1 MTDGATEKA
10 KKGQLLDFGL
20 SAKASGLGKSAT
32 LLRLKRDGDRNYGSL
47 SLLKLCFQEKLL
59 KISYRRLYRE
69 PTQVVKERIL
79 R

>member
-1 MTDGATEKA
+1 MISHKLKLDGVVT
-10 KKGQLLDFGL
+10 
-20 SAKASGLGKSAT
+20 
-32 LLRLKRDGDRNYGSL
+32 YGSL

-59 KISYRRLYRE
+59 KICYKYLYPE

>member
-1 MTDGATEKA
+1 MTDGVTKKA
-10 KKGQLLDFGL
+10 KKSQLLDSGL
-20 SAKASGLGKSAT
+20 SVKIDILVN
-32 LLRLKRDGDRNYGSL
+32 LYIVMLKRDGVEILGFL

-59 KISYRRLYRE
+59 KILYRYLYSE

>member
-1 MTDGATEKA
+1 M
-10 KKGQLLDFGL
+10 
-20 SAKASGLGKSAT
+20 S
-32 LLRLKRDGDRNYGSL
+32 LRLKRDGVVVYGPL

-59 KISYRRLYRE
+59 KIFYIYLYLE

>member
-1 MTDGATEKA
+1 MSLMLKCDGVVV
-10 KKGQLLDFGL
+10 
-20 SAKASGLGKSAT
+20 
-32 LLRLKRDGDRNYGSL
+32 YGPL

-59 KISYRRLYRE
+59 KICYKYPYLE

>member
-1 MTDGATEKA
+1 MI
-10 KKGQLLDFGL
+10 
-20 SAKASGLGKSAT
+20 S
-32 LLRLKRDGDRNYGSL
+32 LRLRHDGVVVYGPL

-59 KISYRRLYRE
+59 KILYRYLYLE